1 MADIYMTDECY
12 AENAELECDRLL
24 NEAISVDTN
33 NAEVLQQLANFKMN
47 QQNPQEALRY
57 LKESKQIWSQKEPD
71 DWPSYEFRTQSAK
84 FFIELNE
91 WETAAEILDNL
102 IEEVD
107 SNSEIWFLAGLSYS
121 HFDPE
126 EALTYIAKCKELL
139 AKEKCTDPEIIE
151 KVENC
156 LASIHQKIAQLPP
169 KTETD
174 TPNPIDQQEDN
185 DDEEDN
191 DNNEESDKEMETD
204 DDQ

>member
-1 MADIYMTDECY
+1 MAEIYMTDECY
-12 AENAELECDRLL
+12 AENAESECDRLL
-24 NEAISVDTN
+24 NEAISVDPK

-91 WETAAEILDNL
+91 WENAAEILDNL

-107 SNSEIWFLAGLSYS
+107 SISEVWFLAGLSYS
-121 HFDPE
+121 HTDPE
-126 EALTYIAKCKELL
+126 EALTYITKCKELL
-139 AKEKCTDPEIIE
+139 SKENCTDPEIIE

-156 LASIHQKIAQLPP
+156 LTSIRQKIAQLPP

-174 TPNPIDQQEDN
+174 TPNPDQQDEEDN

-191 DNNEESDKEMETD
+191 EESEKEEMETD